1 MQAESSN
8 KNTFFGDLWEIAKE
22 GYRVLFGEPASVS
35 RAPTPI
41 STTVKPAVSQAAP
54 QITVDVVK
62 IKQLDLTGDDDE
74 VTNQSPAEKQLA
86 KEIEM
91 KNNALTFQYFRSL
104 DIKEN
109 EASEASLVKTGN
121 KDLPFKIQSKAYEKY
136 KSKDKKSELK
146 KLITL
151 IPDIES
157 DTLLRGG
164 WLRNNEINYFLELLV
179 SQNPGVYALDSQKS
193 QVHDYC
199 KRLEKTTSYKAE
211 AQAIRAANR
220 VVWPMCKDKH
230 WHVVLIDKCENNT
243 YNISYL
249 DSLGYKDATLVNKAK
264 EMLAALYPD
273 RPIDSLVNSTRYI
286 SVPKQHNLDDC
297 GVAVCYWTNEIIGKG
312 VMPISE
318 KGKCDYSPYR
328 YEIADIF
335 AKAHANKLRT
345 PIQIEDDAPVA
356 TESAKILD
364 VWKRKNKL

>member
-41 STTVKPAVSQAAP
+41 STAAKPAVTQ
-54 QITVDVVK
+54 TVPKADPVVVVK
-62 IKQLDLTGDDDE
+62 IKPLDLTGDDD
-74 VTNQSPAEKQLA
+74 VTTKSPAEEQLN
-86 KEIEM
+86 KEMKI

-109 EASEASLVKTGN
+109 QASEASLIKTGS
-121 KDLPFKIQSKAYEKY
+121 KDLPFKIRSQAYEKY
-136 KSKDKKSELK
+136 KGKVKTLALQ

-157 DTLLRGG
+157 DRLLRGR
-164 WLRNNEINYFLELLV
+164 WLSDKEVNHYMKLLV
-179 SQNPGVYALDSQKS
+179 LKNPGTYAIDSLS
-193 QVHDYC
+193 FAVNNYC
-199 KRLEKTTSYKAE
+199 QRLASKAE

-220 VVWPMCKDKH
+220 VILPVCKDKH
-230 WHVVLIDKCENNT
+230 WHVVFVDKCENNT

-249 DSLGYKDATLVNKAK
+249 DSLGYKDSTIIDKVK
-264 EMLAALYPD
+264 EMLTALYPD
-273 RPIDSLVNSTRYI
+273 RAIDSLVNETRYI

-297 GVAVCYWTNEIIGKG
+297 GVAVCYWANEIIEKG
-312 VMPISE
+312 AMPVSE
-318 KGKCDYSPYR
+318 KGNCDYSPYR

-345 PIQIEDDAPVA
+345 PIEIEDDAPVA
-356 TESAKILD
+356 TESVKILD